1 MATPTLDPTS
11 RSGSSRGSVPLRA
24 KKPDLPYP
32 LNMYQ
37 TAVGKKWVMA
47 VTGLMLYGFVL
58 IHMIGNL
65 KMYLGEIDYTGYA
78 DFNGDGRA
86 YDLDIYGH
94 FLRELLVPI
103 LPHGYTL
110 WLLRIGLIGAG
121 ILHVM
126 SALSLT
132 RMNMESNQP
141 YQSKQDFIAAN
152 FASRTMRVSGIV
164 VGAYILFHL
173 ADLTW
178 GVIPGYDW
186 EQGHVYANVVGSL
199 SNPIVALVY
208 IVANI
213 LLATHLY
220 HGLWSMF
227 QTLGLSNPR
236 WNSLRRGAATGL
248 ALIILIG
255 NLSFPLAI
263 LSGIVDVN

>member
-11 RSGSSRGSVPLRA
+11 RPGSPKGSNPLRPKA
-24 KKPDLPYP
+24 RDLPFP

-58 IHMIGNL
+58 FHMIGNL
-65 KMYLGEIDYTGYA
+65 KMYLGQVEHNGVMDY
-78 DFNGDGRA
+78 DIN
-86 YDLDIYGH
+86 IYGE
-94 FLRELLVPI
+94 FLRDLLVP
-103 LPHGYTL
+103 LMPRTYTL

-126 SALSLT
+126 SAYSLT
-132 RMNMESNQP
+132 RLNMASNSP

-164 VGAYILFHL
+164 VGAYIIFHL

-178 GVIPGYDW
+178 GVIPGYEW
-186 EQGHVYANVVGSL
+186 ERGEVYQNLVGSL
-199 SNPIVALVY
+199 SNPVVALVY

-213 LLATHLY
+213 LLAAHLY

-227 QTLGLSNPR
+227 QSLGLSNPR
-236 WNSLRRGAATGL
+236 WNNLRRGVATGL
-248 ALIILIG
+248 SLLILIG
-255 NLSFPLAI
+255 NVSFPIAI

>member
-1 MATPTLDPTS
+1 
-11 RSGSSRGSVPLRA
+11 
-24 KKPDLPYP
+24 
-32 LNMYQ
+32 MYQ

-58 IHMIGNL
+58 VHMIGNL
-65 KMYLGEIDYTGYA
+65 KMYLGQVEHNGVMDY
-78 DFNGDGRA
+78 
-86 YDLDIYGH
+86 DINIYSE
-94 FLRELLVPI
+94 FLRELLVPL
-103 LPHGYTL
+103 LPRTYAL
-110 WLLRIGLIGAG
+110 WILRIGLIGAG

-126 SALSLT
+126 SAYSLT
-132 RMNMESNQP
+132 RLNMASNKP

-164 VGAYILFHL
+164 VGAYIIFHL

-178 GVIPGYDW
+178 GLIPGYEW
-186 EQGHVYANVVGSL
+186 ERGLAYENVVGSL

-213 LLATHLY
+213 LLAGHLY

-236 WNSLRRGAATGL
+236 WNSLRRVVASGL
-248 ALIILIG
+248 SLIILIG
-255 NLSFPLAI
+255 NVSFPIAI

>member
-11 RSGSSRGSVPLRA
+11 RPGSSRGSIPLR
-24 KKPDLPYP
+24 KKARELPFP

-47 VTGLMLYGFVL
+47 ATGLMLYGFVL
-58 IHMIGNL
+58 FHMIGNL
-65 KMYLGEIDYTGYA
+65 KMYLGKVEH
-78 DFNGDGRA
+78 NGA
-86 YDLDIYGH
+86 MEYDIDIYGH

-110 WLLRIGLIGAG
+110 WLLRIGLIVAG

-126 SALSLT
+126 SAYHLT
-132 RMNMESNQP
+132 RMNMASSSP

-178 GVIPGYDW
+178 GLIPGYDW
-186 EQGHVYANVVGSL
+186 EYGHVYENIVGSL
-199 SNPIVALVY
+199 SNPIVALIY

-213 LLATHLY
+213 LLAAHLY

-227 QTLGLSNPR
+227 QSLGLSNPR
-236 WNSLRRGAATGL
+236 WNNLRRGIATGL
-248 ALIILIG
+248 SLIILIG
-255 NLSFPLAI
+255 NVSFPIAV

>member
-11 RSGSSRGSVPLRA
+11 RSGSSKGSVPLRA

-58 IHMIGNL
+58 FHMIGNL
-65 KMYLGEIDYTGYA
+65 KMYLGQVEHNGVMDY
-78 DFNGDGRA
+78 DIN
-86 YDLDIYGH
+86 IYGE
-94 FLRELLVPI
+94 FLRELLVP
-103 LPHGYTL
+103 LMPRTYTL

-126 SALSLT
+126 SAYSLT
-132 RMNMESNQP
+132 RLNMASNKP

-164 VGAYILFHL
+164 VGAYIIFHL

-178 GVIPGYDW
+178 GVIPGYEW
-186 EQGHVYANVVGSL
+186 ERGHVYENLVGSL

-213 LLATHLY
+213 LLAAHLY

-236 WNSLRRGAATGL
+236 WNSLRRVAASGL
-248 ALIILIG
+248 SLIILIG
-255 NLSFPLAI
+255 NVSFPIAI

>member
-1 MATPTLDPTS
+1 MATPTLDSPS
-11 RSGSSRGSVPLRA
+11 QSGSPRGSIPIRP
-24 KKPDLPYP
+24 KGRELPFP

-47 VTGLMLYGFVL
+47 ATGLMLYGFVL
-58 IHMIGNL
+58 VHMIGNL
-65 KMYLGEIDYTGYA
+65 KMYLGLVEH
-78 DFNGDGRA
+78 NGAMD
-86 YDLDIYGH
+86 YDLNIYGE

-103 LPHGYTL
+103 LPRGYTL

-126 SALSLT
+126 SAYSLT
-132 RMNMESNQP
+132 RLNMASNSP

-164 VGAYILFHL
+164 VGAYIIFHL

-178 GVIPGYDW
+178 GIIPGYEW
-186 EQGHVYANVVGSL
+186 ERGLVYENVVGSL

-213 LLATHLY
+213 LLAAHLY

-227 QTLGLSNPR
+227 QSLGLSNPR
-236 WNSLRRGAATGL
+236 WNGLRRGIATGL
-248 ALIILIG
+248 SLIILIG
-255 NLSFPLAI
+255 NLSFPIAVLA
-263 LSGIVDVN
+263 GIVDVN